1 MNRWDSLDTRSHR
14 KNEERI
20 CRRVS
25 DQGKKRFGGAGVY
38 PSHGIAEEN
47 TKMIFQGVI
56 VDRVLRSLLPRGP
69 EDLAILR
76 FLIYCAQLIQRA
88 GHTDLSLNRGEA
100 VAYRDPQA
108 PQIDF
113 DIPKFISGLP
123 EASKKY
129 FYGLIEAVDIY
140 QSIKGR
146 SLHSDTLRVDDPT
159 VHELRQIRDMCLDD
173 GLRSV
178 Y

>member
-1 MNRWDSLDTRSHR
+1 
-14 KNEERI
+14 
-20 CRRVS
+20 
-25 DQGKKRFGGAGVY
+25 
-38 PSHGIAEEN
+38 
-47 TKMIFQGVI
+47 MIFQGVT
-56 VDRVLRSLLPRGP
+56 VDRVLKSLLPRDT

-76 FLIYCAQLIQRA
+76 FLVYCAQLIQRA
-88 GHTDLSLNRGEA
+88 GHTDLSLNRMEA
-100 VAYRDPQA
+100 VAYRDPQV
-108 PQIDF
+108 PSVEF
-113 DIPKFISGLP
+113 DIQKFIAGMS
-123 EASKKY
+123 EASKRY

-146 SLHSDTLRVDDPT
+146 SLHSDSLVADDPV